1 MFYVYILY
9 SALVD
14 KFYIGYTESLEDA
27 LNRHN
32 THRSGFR
39 RFTKRASDWK
49 LVYFEIFE
57 SKKDAIK
64 REREIKDKKSRR
76 YIERLISG
84 KIKE

>member
-14 KFYIGYTESLEDA
+14 KFYIGYTENLEDA

>member
-14 KFYIGYTESLEDA
+14 KFYIGYTENLEDA

-57 SKKDAIK
+57 NKKDAIK

>member
-14 KFYIGYTESLEDA
+14 KFYIGYTENLEDA

-39 RFTKRASDWK
+39 RFTKRASDWN

-57 SKKDAIK
+57 NKKDAIK

-84 KIKE
+84 KIKK